1 MTSVLMSMLTP
12 NVSLA
17 KVVVRALQQCFTQHL
32 IALNMADQPSDS
44 LLGNTQQQDSDPW
57 LLQWQHWCMLS
68 TQRPSTKTSTYS
80 QTPRPLC
87 FVLQFQL
94 ITEALIVYPTSCIVG
109 VYNLFIWLF
118 LSILNQQ
125 NEPAN
130 RELNLCLVVRPIC
143 TNAICTQIL
152 QTPFLINIMIY
163 VECIY
168 RADTSGSCVI
178 FCYIVQP
185 NSFIHRPSE
194 EHAYIQSI
202 TRKNYLKVGLLC
214 FCIKICM

>member
-1 MTSVLMSMLTP
+1 M
-12 NVSLA
+12 
-17 KVVVRALQQCFTQHL
+17 
-32 IALNMADQPSDS
+32 
-44 LLGNTQQQDSDPW
+44 
-57 LLQWQHWCMLS
+57 
-68 TQRPSTKTSTYS
+68 
-80 QTPRPLC
+80 
-87 FVLQFQL
+87 
-94 ITEALIVYPTSCIVG
+94 EALIVYPTSCIVG

-118 LSILNQQ
+118 LSILYQQ

-130 RELNLCLVVRPIC
+130 RELNLCLVARCIC

-168 RADTSGSCVI
+168 RADTAGSCVI
-178 FCYIVQP
+178 FCYIVQL

-214 FCIKICM
+214 FCIKICMWDKRNWKSEDMTVGELKYGAQFETNFSRLLAL